1 MKHQGS
7 RTSVSQPIDRRQA
20 LLGGT
25 ALAIGSLAC
34 RSQGARSRFDV
45 LVRGARVLD
54 GSGAAPFTADVALSG
69 ERIAAIGALNA
80 TDAVR
85 VVEARGLCLAPGF
98 VDIHTHSD
106 RTIFEWPG
114 AESRV
119 LQGCTS
125 EITGNCGGSAAP
137 ASGAADEQAA
147 AWRDVRSYI
156 AAWRAQGAAL
166 NHALLV
172 GHGTLRR
179 IVMGDV
185 DRPASAD
192 ELARMN
198 ALLEDALDQGAI
210 GLSTGLEYV
219 PGMFT
224 PAAEIEHLA
233 RAVARR
239 GKLYA
244 SHIRNE
250 EERLLEGVGEAL
262 DVGRRTGV
270 RVQISHLKAA
280 GRAHW
285 GAMGPA
291 LELIERA
298 HAQGVDVMA
307 DAYPYTAY
315 STTLTMLLEPW
326 AREGG
331 LDALM
336 ARLGDPAMR
345 ARILREVGPHVARE
359 PGGWE
364 LVVPSSL
371 ESREHQPCVG
381 KSLRE
386 VAELWSV
393 EPAEAFVRLL
403 EGSRGEV
410 SFVGHGMSEENVE
423 RVLAHPL
430 VMIGS
435 DGRSMA
441 PTGRALDDRPHPRS
455 YGTFPRVLGRYARE
469 RALFDLATAVRK
481 MTALPAER
489 ARLADRGRIALGAF
503 ADLVLFDP
511 QTVGDRATF
520 EAPQSFPNG
529 IELVFVNGALAA
541 ERGAATAARAG
552 RSLAG

>member
-1 MKHQGS
+1 VNS
-7 RTSVSQPIDRRQA
+7 TRSLIDRRAA
-20 LLGGT
+20 LRGGA
-25 ALAIGSLAC
+25 ALALGALAC
-34 RSQGARSRFDV
+34 RSSGARGRFDV
-45 LVRGARVLD
+45 LLRGANVLD
-54 GSGAAPFTADVALSG
+54 GSGAAPFVADVALNA
-69 ERIAAIGALNA
+69 ERIAAIGALGEVQA
-80 TDAVR
+80 SR
-85 VVEARGLCLAPGF
+85 VFDARGLCLAPGF

-137 ASGAADEQAA
+137 RVADDEDAGTEA
-147 AWRDVRSYI
+147 RWSDVRSYI
-156 AAWRAQGAAL
+156 AAWRQQGAAL

-179 IVMGDV
+179 AVMGSV
-185 DRPASAD
+185 DRPATAD

-198 ALLEDALDQGAI
+198 ALLEDALDQGAL

-224 PAAEIEHLA
+224 PPEEIVQLA

-244 SHIRNE
+244 SHMRSE
-250 EERLLEGVGEAL
+250 EEALLEAVDEAL
-262 DVGRRTGV
+262 EVGRRTGV
-270 RVQISHLKAA
+270 RVQVSHLKAA

-285 GAMGPA
+285 KLLDGA
-291 LELIERA
+291 LSKLERA
-298 HAQGVDVMA
+298 RAEGVDVMA

-326 AREGG
+326 SREGG
-331 LDALM
+331 AEAVL
-336 ARLGDPAMR
+336 ARLRDPATR
-345 ARILREVGPHVARE
+345 AKILREVGPHVERE

-364 LVVPSSL
+364 LVVIASL
-371 ESREHQPCVG
+371 DKREHQECVG
-381 KSLRE
+381 KNLLE
-386 VAELWSV
+386 IAEMWSV
-393 EPAEAFVRLL
+393 EPAEAFARLL
-403 EGSRGEV
+403 EGSNSGV
-410 SFVGHGMSEENVE
+410 SFVGHGMQESDVE

-441 PTGRALDDRPHPRS
+441 PTGSALNDRPHPRS
-455 YGTFPRVLGRYARE
+455 YGTFPRVLGRYCRE
-469 RALFDLATAVRK
+469 RKLFDLATAVRK

-489 ARLADRGRIALGAF
+489 ARLAGRGRIEVGAF
-503 ADLVLFDP
+503 ADLVLFDA
-511 QTVGDRATF
+511 QTIGDTATF
-520 EAPQSFPNG
+520 SEPQQFPTG
-529 IELVFVNGALAA
+529 IAAVFVNGELAA
-541 ERGAATAARAG
+541 ERGAPTAARAG
-552 RSLAG
+552 RFLEA